1 MIVIADTSP
10 INYLVLIGSDHLLPA
25 LFGRVVIPQGVL
37 RELAHS
43 ASPPRVRDWASNLPA
58 WIDVRAAVTSDPTL
72 HWLGPGEREG
82 LALAQEIG
90 ADLILID
97 DLPARLEAEKRRLK
111 VTGTLGILR
120 DASKRDLVDLP
131 EALQSL
137 RSTSFYAPA
146 SLISDLLREDDQRRG
161 NS

>member
-25 LFGRVVIPQGVL
+25 MFGRVVIPKGVL
-37 RELAHS
+37 QELTHS
-43 ASPPRVRDWASNLPA
+43 AGPQRIQDWASNLPA
-58 WIDVRAAVTSDPTL
+58 WIELKAVHCSDPSL
-72 HWLGPGEREG
+72 DRLGLGEREG

-90 ADLILID
+90 ADLILLD
-97 DLPARLEAEKRRLK
+97 DLSARQEAERRRIR

-120 DASKRDLVDLP
+120 DAAKRNLVNLP
-131 EALQSL
+131 EALNSL
-137 RSTSFYAPA
+137 RSTSFYAPP
-146 SLISDLLREDDQRRG
+146 SLIADLLREDAQLKG